1 MKSLVSVS
9 VVAALLL
16 ATAVTAPAQETK
28 PLGLSI
34 RAGGFFP
41 GDSDAQDES
50 DLWFAIGVEYKLK
63 DLTYQ
68 ESDGTA
74 THLSL
79 SADWFE
85 AGDFRQFPV
94 LLNLVG
100 TKNQVYYSV
109 GVGVT
114 FAQYPQRRNYYPD
127 NGVASWG
134 GGYVPTTDLWETKED
149 TLFAYSLGIGYQF
162 QQGQTPVF
170 LEARYFGCEKS
181 VLNGFAVY
189 VGVKL

>member
-1 MKSLVSVS
+1 MKNLVCPVAL
-9 VVAALLL
+9 AALLM
-16 ATAVTAPAQETK
+16 ATTVSAPAQETK
-28 PLGLSI
+28 PMGLSI

-41 GDSDAQDES
+41 SDSDARDES
-50 DLWFAIGVEYKLK
+50 DIWFAFGLEYKLK

-79 SADWFE
+79 SVDWFE
-85 AGDFRQFPV
+85 SGDFRQFPI

-100 TKNQVYYSV
+100 TKNQTYYSV
-109 GVGVT
+109 GVGFT
-114 FAQYPQRRNYYPD
+114 FAKHRTRYQPIFD
-127 NGVASWG
+127 G
-134 GGYVPTTDLWETKED
+134 GGDEWDGGFEPLSESWRTKED

>member
-1 MKSLVSVS
+1 MKNLVCA
-9 VVAALLL
+9 VVAATLLL
-16 ATAVTAPAQETK
+16 AAVAAPAQETK
-28 PLGLSI
+28 PVGLSI

-41 GDSDAQDES
+41 TDSDARDES
-50 DLWFAIGVEYKLK
+50 DLWFALGLEYKLK

-68 ESDGTA
+68 ETDGSA

-85 AGDFRQFPV
+85 SGDFRQFPV

-100 TKNQVYYSV
+100 TKDQMYYSV
-109 GVGVT
+109 GVGLT
-114 FAQYPQRRNYYPD
+114 FAKHRSRYIPID
-127 NGVASWG
+127 GGENGWG
-134 GGYVPTTDLWETKED
+134 GGYEPASDSWRTDED

-181 VLNGFAVY
+181 ELNGFAVY
-189 VGVKL
+189 VGVRL